1 MRSGRRA
8 LIQCLLWTVYV
19 AVSLTMVS
27 SFQGLSGSL
36 VTVMVALGLAL
47 WGATEGLRAWA
58 LRAAWLD
65 LPPRALLVRLL
76 LVPPLV
82 ALGVQGL
89 LALFNLA
96 GLTLGLLEFPRG
108 MAHGPGVFFS
118 YTANTS
124 IVLWLWLLGWAG
136 AQWLQR
142 WRQGE
147 IAKWK
152 AEAAARALE
161 LQVLRAQI
169 NPHFLFNALNNLR
182 ALINE
187 DPARARDMLSR
198 LSNTLRH
205 TLQHSAKERV
215 PLADE
220 LKVVRDYVALEQ
232 LHHEDR
238 LQVHWDIDPA
248 TEGATLPPMLLQ
260 LLVENAIKH
269 GIART
274 AGGGALGIV
283 LKRQGAQ
290 LTMAVS
296 NPGVWNPAAQHPH
309 GVAADA
315 LPPSTGLGL
324 PHLRERLQRAGG
336 AGADCRIETGGGQVR
351 VTVELMA

>member
-1 MRSGRRA
+1 

-19 AVSLTMVS
+19 LISLVMVAS
-27 SFQGLSGSL
+27 YQGLTGSL
-36 VTVMVALGLAL
+36 VAVLVAVGLAL

-58 LRAAWLD
+58 LRSAWLD

-76 LVPPLV
+76 LVPPLM
-82 ALGVQGL
+82 ALGVQVL
-89 LALFNLA
+89 IALFNLA
-96 GLTLGLLEFPRG
+96 GLALGLLQFPSGTAR
-108 MAHGPGVFFS
+108 GPGVFFA
-118 YTANTS
+118 YTANTA

-220 LKVVRDYVALEQ
+220 LRVVRDYVALEQ

-238 LQVHWDIDPA
+238 LQVHWDIEPA
-248 TEGATLPPMLLQ
+248 TEGASLPPMLLQ

-274 AGGGALGIV
+274 AGGGVLGIV
-283 LKRQGAQ
+283 LRRQGPR

-296 NPGVWNPAAQHPH
+296 NPGVWQPGAAHRRGAPT
-309 GVAADA
+309 DA
-315 LPPSTGLGL
+315 SPPSTGLGL

-336 AGADCRIETGGGQVR
+336 DGADCRIETLGGQVR